1 MNTCRNSLVK
11 VQLQHFFL
19 CLNSMDFLKHNK
31 HWLVINRDKRIIL
44 SPEKRCMSV
53 SDFVADFCRH
63 FLMSRSQRNTDNFAW
78 RCIYHY
84 KLLIICVDHI
94 ILIQTSGE
102 NGIVHAD
109 SHFCS
114 FVCCFFM
121 YFLECFVPFDIYIFY
136 CFPVVSNHEA
146 FPNLF
151 TQHLFSTS

>member
-1 MNTCRNSLVK
+1 
-11 VQLQHFFL
+11 
-19 CLNSMDFLKHNK
+19 MDFLKHNK
-31 HWLVINRDKRIIL
+31 HWLIINRDKRIIL

-102 NGIVHAD
+102 NGIIHAD

-136 CFPVVSNHEA
+136 CFSCSIKIMKLSQ
-146 FPNLF
+146 NLF
-151 TQHLFSTS
+151 TQHYFRPPESDKNFLSDLFFTKSEVTS